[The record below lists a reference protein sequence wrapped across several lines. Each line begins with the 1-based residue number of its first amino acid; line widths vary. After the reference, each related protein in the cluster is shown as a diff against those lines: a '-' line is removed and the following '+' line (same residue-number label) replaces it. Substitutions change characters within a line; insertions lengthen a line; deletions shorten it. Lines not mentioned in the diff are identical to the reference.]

1 MGSPTSLLKAQRD
14 PNTAWHIPE
23 SRELVYRPGSFTHQQ
38 GAHENGLKMR
48 SGVMGVFLTQE
59 A

>member
-1 MGSPTSLLKAQRD
+1 MLKAQRD